1 MANVKFLSTGSRT
14 LIAGKT
20 GSGKSTGAVYM
31 LRQSRQKWL
40 LIDPKRDDK
49 IATLKPAYIS
59 KLDTKEVERAWRA
72 GYQYVALNPPPLATP
87 QDVDLFLLDC
97 FQTFQNFGIY
107 VDELYY
113 IHSNGRA
120 GAGLQA
126 ILTRGRS
133 DKITF
138 CGATQRPAWISVFC
152 LSEADY
158 ICQYRLQLEKDREKI
173 YNVTAKLEMLEN
185 PPKEYSWFYY
195 TAKTEKLQLFVPPVR
210 A

>member
-1 MANVKFLSTGSRT
+1 MANHAFLTAGTRT

-31 LRQSRQKWL
+31 LRGSKQKWL
-40 LIDPKRDDK
+40 LIDPKGDDK
-49 IATLKPAYIS
+49 IATLNPARIY
-59 KLDTKEVERAWRA
+59 KLDTNEVIRAWKA
-72 GYQYVALNPPPLATP
+72 GYQYVALTPPPLAKP
-87 QDVDLFLLDC
+87 ADIDLFLLEC
-97 FQTFQNFGIY
+97 FQTFENFGIY
-107 VDELYY
+107 IDELYY
-113 IHSNGRA
+113 IHTNGRA

-173 YNVTAKLEMLEN
+173 FEVTAKPEMLEN
-185 PPKEYSWFYY
+185 PPLEYSWYY
-195 TAKTEKLQLFVPPVR
+195 YNAKKESITLFTPP
-210 A
+210 

>member
-1 MANVKFLSTGSRT
+1 MAAPKFLTAGSRT
-14 LIAGKT
+14 LIAGKS

-40 LIDPKRDDK
+40 LIDPKGDDK
-49 IATLKPAYIS
+49 IATLNPAYIT
-59 KLDTKEVERAWRA
+59 KLDPKEVSRAWKA
-72 GYQYVALNPPPLATP
+72 GYQYVALRPPPLATP

-97 FQTFQNFGIY
+97 FEAFQNFGIY
-107 VDELYY
+107 VDELYF

-120 GAGLQA
+120 GAGLVA

-138 CGATQRPAWISVFC
+138 CGATQRPAWISIFC
-152 LSEADY
+152 LSEAEF
-158 ICQYRLQLEKDREKI
+158 ICQYKLQLDKDRDKI
-173 YNVTAKLEMLEN
+173 FNVTAKLEMLEN
-185 PPKEYSWFYY
+185 PPKEYSWWYY
-195 TAKTEKLQLFVPPVR
+195 TAKTEKLQLFVPPDR